1 MDIYRASKRRGKF
14 LPLATLTLVN
24 SYKGKSVNVFLC
36 FLSIRNQV
44 ALIAWHTIL
53 ENALQSLRRIK
64 TVKGSKAN
72 MWRNFGKVVIRGP
85 DEGKLIDY
93 DFSLL

>member
-1 MDIYRASKRRGKF
+1 MV
-14 LPLATLTLVN
+14 LN
-24 SYKGKSVNVFLC
+24 YKGKSVKVFLC
-36 FLSIRNQV
+36 FLCIRNQV
-44 ALIAWHTIL
+44 ALIAWHTIV

-93 DFSLL
+93 DFFLL

>member
-1 MDIYRASKRRGKF
+1 M
-14 LPLATLTLVN
+14 
-24 SYKGKSVNVFLC
+24 
-36 FLSIRNQV
+36 
-44 ALIAWHTIL
+44 LIAWHTIL

-85 DEGKLIDY
+85 DEGKLIDS
-93 DFSLL
+93 DFFLL